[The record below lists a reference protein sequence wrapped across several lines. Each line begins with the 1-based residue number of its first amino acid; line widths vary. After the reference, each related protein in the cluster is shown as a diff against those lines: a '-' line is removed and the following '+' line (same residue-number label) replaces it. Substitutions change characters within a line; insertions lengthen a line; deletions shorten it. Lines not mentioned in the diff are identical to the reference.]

1 MSNDIDWSK
10 YPNFKPEEFLCKHTG
25 KSGIKKELLG
35 KLQELR
41 TRFGKPLKVTSGYRD
56 PTHPIEAKKEAPG
69 PHTTGLAVDLAV
81 QGKDAYVVVGLAMGL
96 GFTGIGVNQKGARGR
111 FIHLDLLKTSLR
123 PIIWSY

>member
-123 PIIWSY
+123 PTIWSY